1 MQKIVKPIAILGLI
15 GLLCHSLI
23 GMAQPLDKSAIK
35 AIDLKIAPLPQ
46 AKLTA
51 ADINS
56 LRATIIANLSQY
68 RFPLKPE
75 NGQTYSHTLMVNVG
89 ESKSDQTP
97 VGISFSVG
105 NADPRAPKFQ
115 KADVIPVQC
124 RLVDNA
130 NPKQEEQLEM
140 TFSAPSASAS
150 SQQLQETLTDH
161 ISSVCFDLL
170 DSLKF
175 LPPPTAA
182 QAAES
187 TSKPS
192 WIPSIQV
199 ETVTVP
205 VIQPNPQPK
214 VESAPAAALPAPKAT
229 TTAKPQTAQPTPTPA
244 VPAATSATPATPAK
258 PEPEEETRKQLIIH
272 NQGTPV
278 ILKFGYERQ

>member
-15 GLLCHSLI
+15 GLLSHSLI

-35 AIDLKIAPLPQ
+35 AIDLKIASLPQ

-51 ADINS
+51 ADVNS
-56 LRATIIANLSQY
+56 LRASVINNLSQW

-75 NGQTYSHTLMVNVG
+75 NGQTYSHTLLVSVG
-89 ESKSDQTP
+89 ESKLDQTP
-97 VGISFSVG
+97 VGFSFTTG
-105 NADPRAPKFQ
+105 NSDPRAPGFQ

-140 TFSAPSASAS
+140 TFSAPSASAT

-175 LPPPTAA
+175 LPPPTPA
-182 QAAES
+182 QAAS

-205 VIQPNPQPK
+205 VAQPQPQPK
-214 VESAPAAALPAPKAT
+214 VDSAPAVALPAATTAVKPKTTQPTPAPAAAA
-229 TTAKPQTAQPTPTPA
+229 A
-244 VPAATSATPATPAK
+244 VATPATP
-258 PEPEEETRKQLIIH
+258 EPEQEETRKQLIIH

-278 ILKFGYERQ
+278 IIKFGYDRR